1 MEATG
6 GYVMRLVSSGN
17 KGEEMIELNHY
28 RGSTTA
34 QDIRLEEL
42 L

>member
-6 GYVMRLVSSGN
+6 GYVMRLISSGN
-17 KGEEMIELNHY
+17 EGEVPIRLNHY
-28 RGSTTA
+28 RWSTMT
-34 QDIRLEEL
+34 QEIRLEEL